1 MRKVV
6 PVLSPEERSNDSL
19 ENCHP
24 QRERENA
31 PRPTTGLLPSLLTQ
45 MDKIGKIRE
54 KIVNSFDA

>member
-1 MRKVV
+1 MSKVV

-31 PRPTTGLLPSLLTQ
+31 PRPTTGLLLSLLTQ

-54 KIVNSFDA
+54 KTCEFF